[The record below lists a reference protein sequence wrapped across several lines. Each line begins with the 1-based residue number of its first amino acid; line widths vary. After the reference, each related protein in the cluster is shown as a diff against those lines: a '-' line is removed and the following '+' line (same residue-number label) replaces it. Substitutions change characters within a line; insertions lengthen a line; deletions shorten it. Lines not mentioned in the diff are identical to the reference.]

1 MRYSDIIKKCSLQA
15 GIPEKTV
22 KLVVSCFFEEVLL
35 VLSAGESIKVAKFGT
50 FERRYRANCEGAGYI
65 KVTQSRLVKR
75 LLGLFDKIK
84 TGEQL
89 QNGKES

>member
-1 MRYSDIIKKCSLQA
+1 MRHSELIKRCSSRT
-15 GIPEKTV
+15 GIAEKQV
-22 KLVVSCFFEEVLL
+22 KLVIKCFFEEILFA
-35 VLSAGESIKVAKFGT
+35 LSAGESVKVAKFGT
-50 FERRYRANCEGAGYI
+50 FERRYRVNSEGAGYI

-89 QNGKES
+89 